1 MITGTWPAT
10 FQEAT
15 DYFSDPDR
23 AFSEMVKLRWSDG
36 VVRCPTC
43 GSHDISFTRPRRLW
57 QCKNQHPR
65 RQFSVKV
72 GSIMEDSAIGV
83 DKWLLAIWVLTNAE
97 RGVSSYK
104 LARLIGL
111 TQKSAWFM
119 LHRIRLAIQS
129 N

>member
-1 MITGTWPAT
+1 M
-10 FQEAT
+10 

-23 AFSEMVKLRWSDG
+23 AFAEMVRLRWSDG

-43 GSHDISFTRPRRLW
+43 GSEDVSFTRPRRLW
-57 QCKNQHPR
+57 QCRNHHPR

-72 GSIMEDSAIGV
+72 GSIMEDSAIGL
-83 DKWLLAIWVLTNAE
+83 DKWLLTIWLLTNAE

-104 LARLIGL
+104 LASVIGL

-119 LHRIRLAIQS
+119 LYRIRLAIQTIAS
-129 N
+129 R